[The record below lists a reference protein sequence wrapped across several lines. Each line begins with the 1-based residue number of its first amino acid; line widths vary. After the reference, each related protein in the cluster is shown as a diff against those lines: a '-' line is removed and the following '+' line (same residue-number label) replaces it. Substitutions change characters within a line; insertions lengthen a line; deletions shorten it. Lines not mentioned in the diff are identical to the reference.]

1 MARTTFI
8 AAAAGGLVL
17 AIALSANAQQANP
30 AAAPAAP
37 KNTTSTI
44 NAARE
49 NSTQPPQPQSQQFAQ
64 AGDYTQPPAQ
74 PVSLGDLARSIRAN
88 KKSEVKAVRI
98 VDNDEIPSVGDK
110 GGDSSPSGGVASG
123 AASKGK
129 VVLMDFWATWCGPCR
144 DSLPDL
150 KQLVNSM
157 GSNKLEVI
165 SVSEDTN
172 ERAWHDFTSANAMN
186 WEQQR
191 DTTHRLMQQYG
202 VSALPT
208 YVLLGDNGAVLQRY
222 VGEDTQNSLADRI
235 GPDIQKA
242 LASNR

>member
-1 MARTTFI
+1 MARTTFF
-8 AAAAGGLVL
+8 AAVAGALIL
-17 AIALSANAQQANP
+17 TIALGANAQQANP
-30 AAAPAAP
+30 AAAPAVPKSAP
-37 KNTTSTI
+37 STI
-44 NAARE
+44 NAAQA
-49 NSTQPPQPQSQQFAQ
+49 NSTQPQSQQFAQ
-64 AGDYTQPPAQ
+64 AGDYTQQPAQ

-123 AASKGK
+123 AAWKGK

-150 KQLVNSM
+150 KQLVSSM
-157 GSNKLEVI
+157 GSDKLEVI

-202 VSALPT
+202 VNALPT

-242 LASNR
+242 LASSR